1 VLGEHAVELGEPAPP
16 TPKHDAPLPKAAPSR
31 TGSAVLDRLVA
42 EGRATPAR
50 ITDGSVPRR
59 APPDPWVPLARILAI
74 E

>member
-1 VLGEHAVELGEPAPP
+1 M
-16 TPKHDAPLPKAAPSR
+16 
-31 TGSAVLDRLVA
+31 LDRLVA

>member
-1 VLGEHAVELGEPAPP
+1 
-16 TPKHDAPLPKAAPSR
+16 
-31 TGSAVLDRLVA
+31 VLDRLVA

-59 APPDPWVPLARILAI
+59 APPGQWVPLARILAI